1 MRPWVLGA
9 WSILT
14 VGIVAGSYWAY
25 YELGWGG
32 YWFWDP
38 VENASLMPWLAA
50 TALLHSVT
58 VLATRDGLRAW
69 TVMLAVVAF
78 SMSMVGTFRS
88 EEQTYEIQSLM
99 RRSYAVLCL
108 KEKKK
113 TTTHNQTN
121 IHTLERTTNTRR

>member
-1 MRPWVLGA
+1 MALREVGPVFARAMRPWVLGA

-58 VLATRDGLRAW
+58 VLATRDALRAG
-69 TVMLAVVAF
+69 TGLLGVVAF
-78 SMSMVGTFRS
+78 SMSMGGTLLVRS
-88 EEQTYEIQSLM
+88 GILNRVPDWTGK
-99 RRSYAVLCL
+99 A
-108 KEKKK
+108 
-113 TTTHNQTN
+113 
-121 IHTLERTTNTRR
+121 